1 MGLWRDAVEHARRK
15 GDVTTRVRREMHGRP
30 VAEVAERLSREWV
43 AAGVPAPPEDVE
55 SQAAAI
61 ADLPTAI
68 IETGSRLIRA
78 AVTRTMPDGLRLER
92 EELAHERWVDVAMP
106 NLEATRW
113 MREFVRDVPEPVAT
127 MRLVAA
133 PGRDGIGRDIVV
145 LFGAR
150 SVGVLPAVET
160 EALLPLL
167 DEADRRDRRVIVRVW
182 LTDAISVGL
191 PAS

>member
-1 MGLWRDAVEHARRK
+1 MGLFRDALDLSRRRRE
-15 GDVTTRVRREMHGRP
+15 VTVRVRREMHGRP

-78 AVTRTMPDGLRLER
+78 AVTRTMPDGFRLQR
-92 EELAHERWVDVAMP
+92 EELAHERWVEVAMP
-106 NLEATRW
+106 DFEATRW
-113 MREFVRDVPEPVAT
+113 MRDFLGDFPEPVVT

-133 PGRDGIGRDIVV
+133 PGRDGAGRDIVV
-145 LFGAR
+145 LLGAR
-150 SVGVLPAVET
+150 SVGVLPVVET
-160 EALLPLL
+160 DALLPLL
-167 DEADRRDRRVIVRVW
+167 DEADRRDRRVVVRVR
-182 LTDAISVGL
+182 LDDTISIGL
-191 PAS
+191 PAA